1 MILPDVNLLLYAHD
15 SSSPFHSKSAAWWQ
29 ACLSGTEP
37 VGLAHVAVFGFIRI
51 ATNTRVFRAPLTP
64 EEAAALVLSWLE
76 QPTVQILD
84 PGPDHLPSTLEHL
97 KSLGTAGNLVTDAQ
111 LATLALAHDAVLHT
125 SDADFMRFVGLRWF
139 NPLTGMGSAR
149 PRRARGT

>member
-1 MILPDVNLLLYAHD
+1 MILPDVNLLLYAND
-15 SSSPFHSKSAAWWQ
+15 SSSPFHSTAAAWWQ

-51 ATNTRVFRAPLTP
+51 ATNTRVFKTPLTP
-64 EEAAALVLSWLE
+64 GEAAESVLSWLE
-76 QPTVQILD
+76 QPNVQILD
-84 PGPDHLPSTLEHL
+84 PGPDHLPSTLVHL

-125 SDADFMRFVGLRWF
+125 ADADFMRFAGLRWF